1 MRKEKR
7 KEKNMNK
14 KNKNLK
20 EKSFKKKAKIFVL
33 NVYSVLLMLL
43 PMFIV
48 TLLSKSLQKV
58 KTWAYEYN

>member
-33 NVYSVLLMLL
+33 NAYSVLLMLL

-48 TLLSKSLQKV
+48 TLLSKSLQKL
-58 KTWAYEYN
+58 KNWTYEDD